1 MLHLIFYLNC
11 LSTAEDVRVQ
21 NREAFELETLAAN
34 NLKESHHQQVE
45 EEEEDDEF
53 DGDNRVEEGQDF
65 VTSTDQGQP

>member
-34 NLKESHHQQVE
+34 NLKESNHQQV